1 MPVLQE
7 AGRIE
12 NTVVLV
18 FRHIQSLHLMYSEV
32 AWALVSSGTQVQ
44 PQIIFNPDYLLGYHS
59 VSLTG

>member
-32 AWALVSSGTQVQ
+32 G
-44 PQIIFNPDYLLGYHS
+44 
-59 VSLTG
+59 